1 MCIICGNNSKSE
13 PLKCPVDS
21 LQKDSGLEVFTA
33 FLDNVHKFKELD
45 ALPVNVNFSKEVTPE
60 FLVQSRASWHKS
72 CHLKFSNSKL
82 ERVINKRKRVD
93 DDQDETQSRVKRQL
107 LSKTVCLFCGQAGK
121 LHEVMT
127 LELDEK
133 VQKMAT
139 DLQDAALLKNLA
151 SGDMVS
157 NEAKYH
163 KKCMTNLTNRHRAFL
178 RKSDDCQ
185 ISAQD
190 EKNEARAFAELISFI
205 QSCVDDEKYILKLS
219 EIHQL
224 YIIRLL
230 DFGIKK
236 SVNRT
241 RLKARFLGQFFGEL
255 QEQTDGKNV
264 LLVFNKGMVSFIK
277 EELYKQDYES
287 DALILAKAAKIV
299 RREVFCEDGFHFD
312 GTFPSQSQNASVPSS
327 LKVLISM
334 LLKLSKMLPNHKQR

>member
-1 MCIICGNNSKSE
+1 M
-13 PLKCPVDS
+13 
-21 LQKDSGLEVFTA
+21 
-33 FLDNVHKFKELD
+33 
-45 ALPVNVNFSKEVTPE
+45 
-60 FLVQSRASWHKS
+60 
-72 CHLKFSNSKL
+72 
-82 ERVINKRKRVD
+82 KRKRD
-93 DDQDETQSRVKRQL
+93 DDQDETPSRVKRQL
-107 LSKTVCLFCGQAGK
+107 LSKTVCLFCGQAGE

-133 VQKMAT
+133 VRKMAT

-151 SGDMVS
+151 NGDMVS

-185 ISAQD
+185 LSAQD
-190 EKNEARAFAELISFI
+190 EKNEARAFAELISFM

-224 YIIRLL
+224 YINRLL

-241 RLKARFLGQFFGEL
+241 RLKARILSQFSGEL

-264 LLVFNKGMVSFIK
+264 LLVLNKGMVSFIK

-299 RREVFCEDGFHFD
+299 RREVFCEDGFHFV
-312 GTFPSQSQNASVPSS
+312 GTFPSQSQNASIPSS

-334 LLKLSKMLPNHKQR
+334 LLNGSNIAQQILTFQRPTLNAKGAPITSLHRTKNPRTYQE